1 MIDRDACE
9 RLDAA
14 DSSTDMRDLFALPEG
29 VIYLDGNSLGAL
41 PKHVPE
47 RMQAAITGEWGR
59 DLIRSWNLHGWVDLP
74 RRVGDRIAG
83 LIGANPGS
91 VIACDS
97 TTVNLFKVV
106 SAALQLTERTVVL
119 SDSGNFPTDL
129 YAMAGI
135 GEVRVVAPDD
145 LVDSIDTDVGVVSLT
160 HVGYATG
167 RMHDMAAVTS
177 AAHASGALIVWDL
190 AHSAGAIDVQI
201 GAADFAVGC
210 GYKYL
215 NGGPGAPAFLY
226 VREDHQPTFRNP
238 IPGWFGHAAPFD
250 FDLEF
255 TPADGIARALVGT
268 PPVLSMVAL
277 DAALEVF
284 DGLDLGALRAR
295 SVSLTETFIAL
306 VDQAKLPL
314 RLVSPRASSRR
325 GSQVC
330 LANPDG
336 YAIVQALIARGVIG
350 DFRSPDIVRF
360 GFAPLYV
367 RHVDVY
373 DAVEILTD
381 VISSGSYRDDR
392 FRRRSSVT

>member
-9 RLDAA
+9 KLDAA
-14 DSSTDMRDLFALPEG
+14 DSLTATRDLFALPEG
-29 VIYLDGNSLGAL
+29 VVYLDGNSLGAL

-47 RMQAAITGEWGR
+47 RIHATITGEWGR

-74 RRVGDRIAG
+74 RVVGDRIAR
-83 LIGANPGS
+83 LIGAGPGS

-129 YAMAGI
+129 YAMGGI
-135 GEVRVVAPDD
+135 GDVRVVDPDD
-145 LVDSIDTDVGVVSLT
+145 VVDSIDSDVGVVSLT

-167 RMHDMAAVTS
+167 RMHDLAAVTS
-177 AAHASGALIVWDL
+177 AAHEAGALIVWDL
-190 AHSAGAIDVQI
+190 AHSAGAMDVRI

-226 VREDHQPTFRNP
+226 VREDHQAVFRNP
-238 IPGWFGHAAPFD
+238 IRGWFGHAAPFD
-250 FDLEF
+250 FDLQF

-268 PPVLSMVAL
+268 PHVLSMVAL
-277 DAALEVF
+277 DSALDVF
-284 DGLDLGALRAR
+284 EGVDLGALRAR

-306 VDQAKLPL
+306 VEQANLPL
-314 RLVSPRASSRR
+314 RLVSPRTSSRR

-330 LANPDG
+330 LGHPDG
-336 YAIVQALIARGVIG
+336 YAMVQALIERGVIG
-350 DFRSPDIVRF
+350 DFRAPDIVRF

-392 FRRRSSVT
+392 FRRRSAVT